1 MFKIRDPR
9 KIPPEPCR
17 VLGVAGVA
25 ERRGRGVRLGASG
38 CNDYARSYR
47 YTHARADSNT
57 YTHPCTDG
65 NADSYAYRYTHSCAD
80 SNTYTHTYT
89 HTCTDGY
96 ADSYTYPYPDTH
108 ACADS
113 YAYPDTH
120 ACADS
125 YAYPDTHAHTTAGR
139 IGGHP
144 HHRQPRAGLV
154 PGMVAQRSQYCV
166 HL

>member
-47 YTHARADSNT
+47 YTHARADSN
-57 YTHPCTDG
+57 
-65 NADSYAYRYTHSCAD
+65 
-80 SNTYTHTYT
+80 TYT

>member
-1 MFKIRDPR
+1 M
-9 KIPPEPCR
+9 
-17 VLGVAGVA
+17 LGVAGVA

-89 HTCTDGY
+89 HTCTHTCTDGY
-96 ADSYTYPYPDTH
+96 ADSYTH
-108 ACADS
+108 ACA
-113 YAYPDTH
+113 H
-120 ACADS
+120 S